1 MKGEKFKIKFKLKSK
16 LEFKELGRSLD
27 SEYSPIFDN
36 MKKWLLLLFL
46 GLVSISQAQ
55 EIIITSTQLL
65 DGKSKYRFKERY
77 TEWFTSNI
85 IRYQFDSNLDKYVS
99 DQIRINKTKAIF
111 LPDTTLIKK
120 KIKINKHQIVLA
132 DSVAQAFI
140 LLVLGTT
147 TNSDGSS
154 IFNRVSHR
162 YEHIYV
168 YYIND
173 KDTVTFH
180 IFSPEYRGSSWEN
193 SKYRYHRTTSN
204 FDRLIYMI
212 MPEEFLLKNSIKKRL

>member
-1 MKGEKFKIKFKLKSK
+1 M
-16 LEFKELGRSLD
+16 GRSLD

-36 MKKWLLLLFL
+36 MKKWLLFLFL

-55 EIIITSTQLL
+55 VIIITSTQLL

-120 KIKINKHQIVLA
+120 KIKTKKQRIALA
-132 DSVAQAFI
+132 DSLITQL
-140 LLVLGTT
+140 LLVLKDT
-147 TNSDGSS
+147 SS
-154 IFNRVSHR
+154 VCQSTFSMIHVSHR

-168 YYIND
+168 KYLTRV
-173 KDTVTFH
+173 DTVAFH
-180 IFSPEYRGSSWEN
+180 LSNP
-193 SKYRYHRTTSN
+193 KYKESTWRKINQPFTLSTREFN
-204 FDRLIYMI
+204 QIVFLM
-212 MPEEFLLKNSIKKRL
+212 MPEEFLLRDSIKMRF